1 MLGMGPLLRG
11 GRPAERV
18 AGSESVASILI
29 IVVSAALMFYW
40 FRYMCLLMLRTRT
53 GNDYASDLAA
63 GNDLSFNGIREQT
76 VGVAS
81 AQQLGE
87 LERSLDRDY
96 HILTYLLSHT
106 ASLRA
111 GGLTMEQ
118 RMLMLDFRLMQGLCW
133 LTRRLATRQAR
144 AAVVEMAEVLTRL
157 ANDMGERVH
166 ASSRA

>member
-1 MLGMGPLLRG
+1 M
-11 GRPAERV
+11 AN
-18 AGSESVASILI
+18 ILI

-53 GNDYASDLAA
+53 GDDYASDLAA
-63 GNDLSFNGIREQT
+63 GNGLKFYGIREQA
-76 VGVAS
+76 VGDAS
-81 AQQLGE
+81 SQKLGE

-96 HILTYLLSHT
+96 RILTYLLSHT
-106 ASLRA
+106 AGLQA

-133 LTRRLATRQAR
+133 LTRGLATRQAR

-157 ANDMGERVH
+157 ANDMGERIH